1 MLQLYLIQGAWL
13 ETLGLDP
20 DGRAGRG
27 LVYLDSDLTM
37 QRGNLWLSHIY
48 IYIYKNMYIEL
59 YTIHLFIYI
68 YLCIIVYKC
77 VCVPLVL
84 FKSQHSISS
93 YVLICTSF
101 SNLCHAISKPTY
113 IYIYLPGTNW
123 M

>member
-48 IYIYKNMYIEL
+48 IYIYIQEHVYRIIYN
-59 YTIHLFIYI
+59 TFIYI
-68 YLCIIVYKC
+68 HIFMYNCI
-77 VCVPLVL
+77 
-84 FKSQHSISS
+84 
-93 YVLICTSF
+93 
-101 SNLCHAISKPTY
+101 
-113 IYIYLPGTNW
+113 
-123 M
+123 